1 MTDERILY
9 YRKERSLLSET
20 SEQTLDR
27 MMRFQNI
34 FVYRTKA
41 DRNGHFKRNEC
52 SNLLNPTNPDTEKTK
67 NATLP
72 YAQRREVVGFGDLCP
87 PLSWMIRGGNVPS
100 AVAP

>member
-41 DRNGHFKRNEC
+41 DRIGHFKRNEY
-52 SNLLNPTNPDTEKTK
+52 SNLLNPTNPDTQIIITT
-67 NATLP
+67 TLT
-72 YAQRREVVGFGDLCP
+72 
-87 PLSWMIRGGNVPS
+87 
-100 AVAP
+100 